1 VINLKSLITDIS
13 ILSSF
18 SKVLEKVMY
27 NQLYEY
33 LNKYSIL
40 ADEQFGFRSD
50 STKNKAIYKPIDETL
65 IAFNSKFIVSVVF

>member
-1 VINLKSLITDIS
+1 
-13 ILSSF
+13 
-18 SKVLEKVMY
+18 MY